1 MPNKIDITQT
11 NVQLSSSISV
21 WSGSNLTGPAQSVP
35 IYDASGTASIAQSVS
50 DEYYLVRRNGVIQWA
65 PILASV
71 GSGLSFAF
79 SEFSEESFNES
90 YGSIVFRGSPIRMT
104 NSSDNDLTT
113 YSPIRKVYR
122 SIYSIDI
129 DPTFYQTGIRK
140 TLRSIS
146 TDEAEIDPTF
156 YQTTSKRARLVA
168 TDEVEIDST
177 FYQTGIR
184 KTLRSIS
191 TDEVEIDPTFYQTGI
206 RKTLRS
212 ISTDQTNTDP
222 TFYQTTRRYII
233 IYDFGVNFES
243 IIKLDADKT
252 VNVLNGSFV

>member
-50 DEYYLVRRNGVIQWA
+50 DEYYLVRRNGIIQWA

-90 YGSIVFRGSPIRMT
+90 YGSVVFRGSPIRMT

-113 YSPIRKVYR
+113 YNPIRKVYR
-122 SIYSIDI
+122 VVSTDETDI
-129 DPTFYQTGIRK
+129 DPTFYQTSLKR
-140 TLRSIS
+140 LRFVS
-146 TDEAEIDPTF
+146 TDETDVDTTF
-156 YQTTSKRARLVA
+156 YQTSLKR
-168 TDEVEIDST
+168 
-177 FYQTGIR
+177 
-184 KTLRSIS
+184 LRSVS
-191 TDEVEIDPTFYQTGI
+191 TDETDVDTTKYNPI
-206 RKTLRS
+206 RKSLRFV
-212 ISTDQTNTDP
+212 STDETDVNT

-233 IYDFGVNFES
+233 IYDFNVSFES
-243 IIKLDADKT
+243 IIKLNVDKT
-252 VNVLNGSFV
+252 INVLDGSFV

>member
-50 DEYYLVRRNGVIQWA
+50 DEYYLVRRNGIIQWA

-90 YGSIVFRGSPIRMT
+90 YGSVVFRGSPIRMT
-104 NSSDNDLTT
+104 NSSDND
-113 YSPIRKVYR
+113 
-122 SIYSIDI
+122 
-129 DPTFYQTGIRK
+129 PTFYQTARK
-140 TLRSIS
+140 SLRSVS
-146 TDEAEIDPTF
+146 TDE
-156 YQTTSKRARLVA
+156 
-168 TDEVEIDST
+168 TDVDT
-177 FYQTGIR
+177 
-184 KTLRSIS
+184 
-191 TDEVEIDPTFYQTGI
+191 
-206 RKTLRS
+206 
-212 ISTDQTNTDP
+212 

-233 IYDFGVNFES
+233 IYDFNVSFES
-243 IIKLDADKT
+243 IIKLNVDKT
-252 VNVLNGSFV
+252 INVLDGSFV

>member
-146 TDEAEIDPTF
+146 TDE
-156 YQTTSKRARLVA
+156 
-168 TDEVEIDST
+168 
-177 FYQTGIR
+177 
-184 KTLRSIS
+184 
-191 TDEVEIDPTFYQTGI
+191 VEIDPTFYQTGI

>member
-11 NVQLSSSISV
+11 NVQLSSSIAV
-21 WSGSNLTGPAQSVP
+21 WSGSNLTGPVQSVP
-35 IYDASGTASIAQSVS
+35 IYDAFGTASVAQVTS

-90 YGSIVFRGSPIRMT
+90 YGSILFRGSPIRMT
-104 NSSDNDLTT
+104 DSSNNDLTT

-122 SIYSIDI
+122 VV
-129 DPTFYQTGIRK
+129 
-140 TLRSIS
+140 S
-146 TDEAEIDPTF
+146 TDETDVDVRF
-156 YQTTSKRARLVA
+156 YQTTGKRLRFIA
-168 TDEVEIDST
+168 TDETDTDLI
-177 FYQTGIR
+177 FYQTTGKR
-184 KTLRSIS
+184 LRFVS
-191 TDEVEIDPTFYQTGI
+191 TDE
-206 RKTLRS
+206 
-212 ISTDQTNTDP
+212 TDVDVR
-222 TFYQTTRRYII
+222 FYQTTRRYII

-243 IIKLDADKT
+243 IIKLDVDKT

>member
-50 DEYYLVRRNGVIQWA
+50 DEYYLVRRNGIIQWA

-90 YGSIVFRGSPIRMT
+90 YGSVVFRGSPIRMT
-104 NSSDNDLTT
+104 NSSDNDTT
-113 YSPIRKVYR
+113 AYNPIRKVYR
-122 SIYSIDI
+122 VVSTTNI
-129 DPTFYQTGIRK
+129 DPTFYQTSLK
-140 TLRSIS
+140 SLRSVS
-146 TDEAEIDPTF
+146 TDETDVDTTF
-156 YQTTSKRARLVA
+156 YQTSLKR
-168 TDEVEIDST
+168 
-177 FYQTGIR
+177 
-184 KTLRSIS
+184 LRSVS
-191 TDEVEIDPTFYQTGI
+191 TDE
-206 RKTLRS
+206 
-212 ISTDQTNTDP
+212 TDVDT

-233 IYDFGVNFES
+233 IYDFNVSFES
-243 IIKLDADKT
+243 IIKLNVDKT
-252 VNVLNGSFV
+252 INVLDGSFV

>member
-156 YQTTSKRARLVA
+156 YQT
-168 TDEVEIDST
+168 
-177 FYQTGIR
+177 GIR

>member
-35 IYDASGTASIAQSVS
+35 IYDGNGTSSIAQAPS
-50 DEYYLVRRNGVIQWA
+50 DEYYLVRRNGAIQWA

-146 TDEAEIDPTF
+146 TDEVEIDPTF

-168 TDEVEIDST
+168 TDEAEIDST

-191 TDEVEIDPTFYQTGI
+191 TDQTNTDPTFYQTTSK
-206 RKTLRS
+206 RARLVA
-212 ISTDQTNTDP
+212 TDQTNTDP

>member
-50 DEYYLVRRNGVIQWA
+50 DEYYLVRRNGIIQWA

-90 YGSIVFRGSPIRMT
+90 YGSVVFRGSPIRMT
-104 NSSDNDLTT
+104 NSSDNDTT
-113 YSPIRKVYR
+113 AYNPIRKVYR
-122 SIYSIDI
+122 VVSTTDI
-129 DPTFYQTGIRK
+129 DTTRYNPIRK
-140 TLRSIS
+140 SLRFVS
-146 TDEAEIDPTF
+146 TDETDIDT
-156 YQTTSKRARLVA
+156 
-168 TDEVEIDST
+168 
-177 FYQTGIR
+177 
-184 KTLRSIS
+184 
-191 TDEVEIDPTFYQTGI
+191 
-206 RKTLRS
+206 
-212 ISTDQTNTDP
+212 

-233 IYDFGVNFES
+233 IYDFNVSFES
-243 IIKLDADKT
+243 IIKLNVDKT
-252 VNVLNGSFV
+252 INVLDGSFV

>member
-50 DEYYLVRRNGVIQWA
+50 DEYYLVRRNGIIQWA

-90 YGSIVFRGSPIRMT
+90 YGSVVFRGSPIRMT

-113 YSPIRKVYR
+113 YNPIRKVYR
-122 SIYSIDI
+122 VVSTTNIDPTFYQTSLKRLRSVSTDETDVDTTFYQTARKSLRSVSTDETDI
-129 DPTFYQTGIRK
+129 DPTFYQTARK
-140 TLRSIS
+140 SLRSVS
-146 TDEAEIDPTF
+146 TDE
-156 YQTTSKRARLVA
+156 
-168 TDEVEIDST
+168 TDVDT
-177 FYQTGIR
+177 
-184 KTLRSIS
+184 
-191 TDEVEIDPTFYQTGI
+191 
-206 RKTLRS
+206 
-212 ISTDQTNTDP
+212 

-233 IYDFGVNFES
+233 IYDFNVSFES
-243 IIKLDADKT
+243 IIKLNVDKT
-252 VNVLNGSFV
+252 INVLDGSFV

>member
-50 DEYYLVRRNGVIQWA
+50 DEYYLVRRNGIIQWA

-90 YGSIVFRGSPIRMT
+90 YGSVVFRGSPIRMT
-104 NSSDNDLTT
+104 NSSDNDTT
-113 YSPIRKVYR
+113 AYNPIRKVYR
-122 SIYSIDI
+122 VVSTDETDI
-129 DPTFYQTGIRK
+129 DPTFYQTARK
-140 TLRSIS
+140 SLRSVS
-146 TDEAEIDPTF
+146 TDETDVD
-156 YQTTSKRARLVA
+156 TT
-168 TDEVEIDST
+168 T
-177 FYQTGIR
+177 YNPIR
-184 KTLRSIS
+184 KRLRSVS
-191 TDEVEIDPTFYQTGI
+191 TDE
-206 RKTLRS
+206 
-212 ISTDQTNTDP
+212 TDVDT

-233 IYDFGVNFES
+233 IYDFNVSFES
-243 IIKLDADKT
+243 IIKLNVDKT
-252 VNVLNGSFV
+252 INVLDGSFV